1 MKNFL
6 DMSSAAADI
15 SSHAVLLPDEDSQGN
30 RNDEPTETLE
40 ELEQSYEAE
49 QLREY
54 FEQI

>member
-1 MKNFL
+1 
-6 DMSSAAADI
+6 MSSAAADI

-54 FEQI
+54 FGQI